1 MNDEQTGTSIGDHLH
16 LLRHPDIDTRWKAA
30 GTLCRCG
37 QNAVEPLLKTIYT
50 DDAGVRV
57 LSIWALGRIGDS
69 RAIPH
74 LERFLH
80 DGDPLVTIASEGAL
94 SRLRK

>member
-1 MNDEQTGTSIGDHLH
+1 MNDERTGISIGKHLH
-16 LLRHPDIDTRWKAA
+16 LLRHPDIETRWKAA
-30 GTLCRCG
+30 GALCQCG
-37 QNAVEPLLKTIYT
+37 DMAVDQLLRTIYA

-80 DGDPLVTIASEGAL
+80 DGDPLVTVASEGAL